1 MAPGAAMEPSGCVG
15 PMGTQRGGGG
25 VVSVSSEVGIMARCK
40 DPTY

>member
-1 MAPGAAMEPSGCVG
+1 MALGAAMEPSGCVG